1 MNNNEISPELLEQ
14 IWKDANFPIK
24 EKLIKN
30 KQPEFQKFKK
40 IKDNVFIAKC
50 KICNLEIKLPC
61 TYKGEFPLC
70 ISHRNPNDR
79 LEMQMKD

>member
-30 KQPEFQKFKK
+30 KQPEFQK
-40 IKDNVFIAKC
+40 
-50 KICNLEIKLPC
+50 
-61 TYKGEFPLC
+61 YK
-70 ISHRNPNDR
+70 R
-79 LEMQMKD
+79 